1 MACVLLRPALSA
13 GHGAR
18 HTPAA
23 PPSASV
29 SLCPDSHPRP
39 WCQDLP
45 ALQTHRLPPD
55 PGLHLRPRGPPGRP
69 GDWRPERPG
78 APACLPSL
86 TLAHSWGPEFENG
99 FCACVVFSRRLKRR
113 GTRGAAHPVAP
124 EREMRAPTQEL
135 GGRCNR
141 RLLQGKVHSALC
153 DLRSGGR
160 GTLKRLASV
169 SGLHSDKSLPPP
181 SRLGFRFARFQLAE
195 VYRGLKILN
204 GTVWK

>member
-1 MACVLLRPALSA
+1 MFVAGHPHPTFHLPELDEPRGLLWGGSCGVCPFASGFVRW
-13 GHGAR
+13 HGAR

-86 TLAHSWGPEFENG
+86 TLARSWGPEFENG
-99 FCACVVFSRRLKRR
+99 FRACVVFSRRLKR
-113 GTRGAAHPVAP
+113 GAHGVL
-124 EREMRAPTQEL
+124 PTPSRPR
-135 GGRCNR
+135 GRCGH
-141 RLLQGKVHSALC
+141 RLRNWVDDVTGVSSRARST
-153 DLRSGGR
+153 LRP
-160 GTLKRLASV
+160 L
-169 SGLHSDKSLPPP
+169 
-181 SRLGFRFARFQLAE
+181 
-195 VYRGLKILN
+195 
-204 GTVWK
+204 

>member
-86 TLAHSWGPEFENG
+86 TLARSWGPEFENG

-141 RLLQGKVHSALC
+141 RLLQGKVHTPPFVTYVLGGVGHFETLSLGQWSAL
-153 DLRSGGR
+153 R
-160 GTLKRLASV
+160 
-169 SGLHSDKSLPPP
+169 
-181 SRLGFRFARFQLAE
+181 
-195 VYRGLKILN
+195 
-204 GTVWK
+204 

>member
-1 MACVLLRPALSA
+1 MACDFCLKKAVFLFVCCRTPPPYVSSPRVRRTPGTPLGGGRVACVLLRPALSA

-86 TLAHSWGPEFENG
+86 TLARSWGPEFENG
-99 FCACVVFSRRLKRR
+99 FRACVVFSRRLKR
-113 GTRGAAHPVAP
+113 GAHGVL
-124 EREMRAPTQEL
+124 PTL
-135 GGRCNR
+135 SRPRGRCGH
-141 RLLQGKVHSALC
+141 RLRNWVDDVTGVSSRARST
-153 DLRSGGR
+153 LRP
-160 GTLKRLASV
+160 L
-169 SGLHSDKSLPPP
+169 
-181 SRLGFRFARFQLAE
+181 
-195 VYRGLKILN
+195 
-204 GTVWK
+204 